1 MSKLDLQKFN
11 FSYPIQMR
19 WNDLDLLGHVN
30 NALCVS
36 YFEIARGG
44 FMLKAVP
51 QWDWPKHM
59 FLITNVNVDFKKELL
74 LTAIKPQ
81 MLVRTSKIGGKSFV
95 LEYAMTSQKGDETI
109 LHATGSTTQIMFD
122 TKARTTI
129 EVPDW
134 VRKSLESFDGL

>member
-19 WNDLDLLGHVN
+19 WNDLDALGHVN
-30 NALCVS
+30 NALYVS

-51 QWDWPKHM
+51 EWDWTKHM
-59 FLITNVNVDFKKELL
+59 FLIANVNVDFKKELL
-74 LTAIKPQ
+74 LTATKP
-81 MLVRTSKIGGKSFV
+81 LVHVRTSKIGGKSFV
-95 LEYAMTSQKGDETI
+95 LEYAITSQKGDETI

-134 VRKSLESFDGL
+134 VRESLQGFDAI

>member
-19 WNDLDLLGHVN
+19 WNDLDALGHVN
-30 NALCVS
+30 NALYVS

-44 FMLKAVP
+44 FMQRAVP
-51 QWDWPKHM
+51 EWDWTKHM
-59 FLITNVNVDFKKELL
+59 FLIANVNVDFKKELL
-74 LTAIKPQ
+74 LKAIKPQ